1 MIRVHNC
8 ASLGLALLAV
18 LAAWQ
23 GNAVAQDADTD
34 MIVGGEEATDGQFP
48 YQVRIYGVQNDDVGF
63 CGGSVIGDK
72 WVLTAAHCVLDV
84 SEVVV
89 GYGSADRSAT
99 TKIPSEKVIV
109 HPAYMEGKAA
119 DVALIKLK
127 SPIGEANRIGLAD
140 EAAEKTLAAPGAK
153 LVVSGWGALWEVKKD
168 QAVMDMLN
176 SLPSGKRM
184 QEEMEFPQKLH
195 WVEIEAIE
203 PQECRSAYQ
212 EEGSAFKIEDTEICA
227 MQPGK
232 RKDSCYGDSG
242 GPLVVQ
248 AADGE
253 RPVQVGIVSWGEWCA
268 HETLPGVYARVSSF
282 KGWIDDTIKRN

>member
-1 MIRVHNC
+1 MIRVRHC
-8 ASLGLALLAV
+8 VPLALTLAV

-23 GNAVAQDADTD
+23 NDALAQDPDTD
-34 MIVGGEEATDGQFP
+34 MIVGGEEATDGEFP

-127 SPIGEANRIGLAD
+127 SQIGEANRIGIAD
-140 EAAEKTLAAPGAK
+140 EAAEKALVAPGAK

-195 WVEIEAIE
+195 WVEI
-203 PQECRSAYQ
+203 
-212 EEGSAFKIEDTEICA
+212 
-227 MQPGK
+227 
-232 RKDSCYGDSG
+232 
-242 GPLVVQ
+242 
-248 AADGE
+248 
-253 RPVQVGIVSWGEWCA
+253 
-268 HETLPGVYARVSSF
+268 
-282 KGWIDDTIKRN
+282 

>member
-1 MIRVHNC
+1 MIRVRHC
-8 ASLGLALLAV
+8 VPLALTLAV

-23 GNAVAQDADTD
+23 NDAVAQDPDTD
-34 MIVGGEEATDGQFP
+34 MIVGGEEATDGEFP

-127 SPIGEANRIGLAD
+127 SQIGEANRIGIAD
-140 EAAEKTLAAPGAK
+140 EAAEKALVAPGAK

-203 PQECRSAYQ
+203 PQECLLAYQ
-212 EEGSAFKIEDTEICA
+212 DADSQFKVEDTEICA

-242 GPLVVQ
+242 GPLVVP

>member
-1 MIRVHNC
+1 MIRVRHC
-8 ASLGLALLAV
+8 VPLALTLAV

-23 GNAVAQDADTD
+23 NDAVAQDPDTD
-34 MIVGGEEATDGQFP
+34 MIVGGEEATDGEFP

-127 SPIGEANRIGLAD
+127 SQIGEANRIGIAD
-140 EAAEKTLAAPGAK
+140 EAAEKALVAPGAK

-212 EEGSAFKIEDTEICA
+212 DADSQFKVEDTEICA

-242 GPLVVQ
+242 GPLVVP